1 MKKTDYAGLSHFEHY
16 FRELKENYVVVGG
29 FATIMLLDKEMDA
42 HGKATYDIDLVLLTT
57 TSTQMA
63 DKIKSYVK
71 EGGYTIQKGQ
81 KEEYQY
87 FRFVDPEV
95 DGFAKEIELFAAEEY
110 GIELDEGQR
119 IIPIDPD
126 EGLYSLSA
134 IMLDK
139 EYFEMIKNNIV
150 DIDGVPCSNSQ
161 ATILLKMSAMYDLY
175 HREDKKWKKHRRDI
189 LKLALLL
196 TGDERIVL
204 TGRMIDDVNFFM
216 EHLDTLIPKEIKQI
230 VSGAVSINKDVVAGV
245 LRQVFVV
252 EEKEK

>member
-29 FATIMLLDKEMDA
+29 FATIMLLDKEIED

-63 DKIKSYVK
+63 EKIKSYVK
-71 EGGYTIQKGQ
+71 EGRYTIQKGQ
-81 KEEYQY
+81 QDEYQY

-95 DGFAKEIELFAAEEY
+95 DGFAKEIELFASAEY

-119 IIPIDPD
+119 IIPIDPE

-150 DIDGVPCSNSQ
+150 DLDGVPCSNSQ

-175 HREDKKWKKHRRDI
+175 HRKDKKWKKHRRDI
-189 LKLALLL
+189 LKLTLLL
-196 TGDERIVL
+196 TGEEHIAL
-204 TGRMIDDVNFFM
+204 TGRMIEDMNFFI
-216 EHLDTLIPKEIKQI
+216 EHLDTLSPKEIKKI
-230 VSGAVSINKDVVAGV
+230 VSDVVSIDKDVVERD
-245 LRQVFVV
+245 LRKVFVV
-252 EEKEK
+252 EEEEK

>member
-16 FRELKENYVVVGG
+16 FKELKENYVVVGG
-29 FATIMLLDKEMDA
+29 FATIMLLDKELED

-81 KEEYQY
+81 KEAYQY
-87 FRFVDPEV
+87 YRFVEPKV
-95 DGFAKEIELFAAEEY
+95 AGFAKEIELFANEEY

-119 IIPIDPD
+119 IIPIDPE

-150 DIDGVPCSNSQ
+150 EIAGVPCSNPQ
-161 ATILLKMSAMYDLY
+161 ATILLKVSAMYDLY
-175 HREDKKWKKHRRDI
+175 HRKDKKWKKHRRDI

-196 TGDERIVL
+196 TGEERIVL
-204 TGRMIDDVNFFM
+204 TGRMIEDMSFFAK
-216 EHLDTLIPKEIKQI
+216 HLNTLTPKEIKQI
-230 VSGAVSINKDVVAGV
+230 VSGVVSIDKDVVVGV
-245 LRQVFVV
+245 LRQVFVAKE
-252 EEKEK
+252 EEK

>member
-1 MKKTDYAGLSHFEHY
+1 VKKTDYAGLSHFEHY

-29 FATIMLLDKEMDA
+29 FATIMLLDKEMDD

-57 TSTQMA
+57 TSAQMA

-71 EGGYTIQKGQ
+71 EGAYTIQKGQ

-87 FRFVDPEV
+87 FRFVEPKV

-110 GIELDEGQR
+110 GIELDEDQR
-119 IIPIDPD
+119 IIPIDPE
-126 EGLYSLSA
+126 EGIYSLSA

-150 DIDGVPCSNSQ
+150 DIEGVPCSNPQ
-161 ATILLKMSAMYDLY
+161 ATILLKMSAMYDLS
-175 HREDKKWKKHRRDI
+175 HRGDKKWKKHRRDI

-196 TGDERIVL
+196 TGEERIVL
-204 TGRMIDDVNFFM
+204 TGRMIEDVHFFI
-216 EHLDTLIPKEIKQI
+216 EHLNTLTPKEIKNI
-230 VSGAVSINKDVVAGV
+230 VSDAVSVNKDVVGGV
-245 LRQVFVV
+245 LQQVFVIEE
-252 EEKEK
+252 EEK